1 MTVDLGISEPVLR
14 FGVFA
19 GVLAAMA
26 ALELAIPKRQLGAP
40 KLRRWV
46 TNLSIVA
53 FGFAAVRLLGLVAA
67 PLVAVGAELLAESR
81 GWGLLNALA
90 WTAWVEVA
98 LALLVLDFAIWLQHL
113 VSHKM
118 PLLWRFHRMHHA
130 DLDIDVTTAL
140 RFHPVEIA
148 LSMLWKVAWVLA
160 LGPSALAVVLFEV
173 ILNACAMFNHANLD
187 LPPALDRVLRLVIV
201 TPDMHRVHHS
211 IHRREHDANY
221 GFNLAIWDRLL
232 GTYVPQPEGGHRGM
246 TIGLPAYRTDGPTR
260 LGWCLR
266 LPFRDH

>member
-1 MTVDLGISEPVLR
+1 MAVDLGISEPVLR

-26 ALELAIPKRQLGAP
+26 ALELAIPKRDLGAP
-40 KLRRWV
+40 KLRRWM

-53 FGFAAVRLLGLVAA
+53 LGFAAVRLLGLIAA
-67 PLVAVGAELLAESR
+67 PLVAVGAAMLAESR
-81 GWGLLNALA
+81 GWGLFNALV
-90 WTAWVEVA
+90 WPPWIEIA
-98 LALLVLDFAIWLQHL
+98 LSLVVLDFAIWLQHL
-113 VSHKM
+113 VSHKV

-148 LSMLWKVAWVLA
+148 LSMLWKVACVLV

-187 LPPALDRVLRLVIV
+187 LPPALDRALRLILV

-211 IHRREHDANY
+211 IHRREHDSNY
-221 GFNLAIWDRLL
+221 GFNLAIWDRLF
-232 GTYVPQPEGGHRGM
+232 GTYIPQPEGGHRGM
-246 TIGLPAYRTDGPTR
+246 TIGLSAYRTDGPTR
-260 LGWCLR
+260 LGWSLR
-266 LPFRDH
+266 LPFRDR